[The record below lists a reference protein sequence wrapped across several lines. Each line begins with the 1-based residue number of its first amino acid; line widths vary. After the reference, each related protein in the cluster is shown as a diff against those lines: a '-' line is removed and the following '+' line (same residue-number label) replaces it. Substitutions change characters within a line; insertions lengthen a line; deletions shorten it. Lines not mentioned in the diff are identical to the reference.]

1 MSNLQ
6 IEDYHDFPNSIGE
19 GDPPIKVVHDTKVS
33 FDTRWM
39 ATDPPEH
46 LTVDDPAAQLH
57 FTGDFRKS
65 QATIVWSAREP
76 SLHFAFATDDTPQTN
91 PQPAV
96 IGRERNGTRFS

>member
-6 IEDYHDFPNSIGE
+6 IEDYHDFLNSIGLA
-19 GDPPIKVVHDTKVS
+19 DPAIQVIHDTKVS
-33 FDTRWM
+33 FDTRWQ
-39 ATDPPEH
+39 ALDGPEH

-65 QATIVWSAREP
+65 QATITWSAREP
-76 SLHFAFATDDTPQTN
+76 SRHFAFATDNSPQTN

-96 IGRERNGTRFS
+96 IGRERNGMLFS